1 MYYIN
6 GKSLEIEMKNGN
18 SIHIDN
24 DSKFYDYISRIIKV
38 EQKTNEIAEKIIDNM
53 SNYEIEDYIE
63 LLKGVSNIQEK
74 SIALINDRAKV
85 YKNLREVENVDSD
98 LETFKLQ
105 DEILAHEIESFEN
118 HIANTSL
125 TIEKC
130 KDTLK
135 ALKNVEKNTKS
146 FMKKVG
152 EENKEIQKVEN
163 SSNNVTNK
171 YGIPQSSIF
180 YSPIQNSLKLGALLE
195 EAKQIAQSKQKGNSK
210 YANIESKLENLIELN
225 NTSIS
230 EKHKHSDKYMTTGI
244 TFSNNV
250 IDREGN
256 SYYKII
262 EPMTMKLLEDAKSFL
277 ESSKKEDILNSETE
291 LNNMENLI
299 KRDLKFSSEIR
310 LRDK

>member
-6 GKSLEIEMKNGN
+6 GKSLEIEMKNGS
-18 SIHIDN
+18 SIHIGN

-38 EQKTNEIAEKIIDNM
+38 EQKTNKIAEKIIDNM
-53 SNYEIEDYIE
+53 NNYEIEDYIE
-63 LLKGVSNIQEK
+63 LLKDVSNIQEK
-74 SIALINDRAKV
+74 SIALINDRASV
-85 YKNLREVENVDSD
+85 YKNFKKVDNIDSD

-105 DEILAHEIESFEN
+105 DEILVHEIESFEN

-130 KDTLK
+130 KDILK
-135 ALKNVEKNTKS
+135 ALKNVEKNTKA

-152 EENKEIQKVEN
+152 EENSKIQNNEN
-163 SSNNVTNK
+163 NTNNVTQK
-171 YGIPQSSIF
+171 YGIPENSIF
-180 YSPIQNSLKLGALLE
+180 YSPIKNSLELGTLLE
-195 EAKQIAQSKQKGNSK
+195 EAKQIAQSKQKENSK

-230 EKHKHSDKYMTTGI
+230 EKHKHSDKYVTSGI
-244 TFSNNV
+244 TFSDNLM
-250 IDREGN
+250 DRDGN
-256 SYYKII
+256 SYYKRI
-262 EPMTMKLLEDAKSFL
+262 EPMTMKLLENAKSFL
-277 ESSKKEDILNSETE
+277 ESSKKEEILNSEME
-291 LNNMENLI
+291 LNNIENLI